1 MRRLL
6 PLLLA
11 FCLALPAAAENS
23 GLRRLTERNDL
34 FGWEAV
40 GRLDIADTG
49 FCTGTL
55 IAPDMVLTAA
65 HCAFDTRTG
74 AHYQPGEITFR
85 AGFRDGQSVAERR
98 VVQIATPAGFI
109 PNAAPSADRI
119 RADVALMRLA
129 EPIPTALADPF
140 VLHSGDLSGTEIS
153 VSSYGRGRAGA
164 ISRQRSCQ
172 LLWRQAGLMSFDCDV
187 TFGSSGAAILA
198 HERKRGRILSLVSA
212 GTVIDGRPVGFG
224 MDLPDTVEDLK
235 RQMRRDAPAPQ
246 AEIRR
251 LKVGSGLSG
260 GAGTG
265 PRFIRPGGS

>member
-1 MRRLL
+1 MRGLL
-6 PLLLA
+6 ALLLGL
-11 FCLALPAAAENS
+11 CLALPAAAQNS
-23 GLRRLTERNDL
+23 GLRRLTERDDL

-40 GRLDIADTG
+40 GRLDIAGTG

-65 HCAFDTRTG
+65 HCAFDARTR
-74 AHYQPGEITFR
+74 AHYQPGQITFR
-85 AGFRDGQSVAERR
+85 AGFRDGKSVAERN
-98 VVQIATPAGFI
+98 VVQIATPDGFI

-129 EPIPTALADPF
+129 DPIPTALADPF
-140 VLHSGDLSGTEIS
+140 ALHSGDLSGSEIS
-153 VSSYGRGRAGA
+153 VSSYGRGRAEA

-198 HERKRGRILSLVSA
+198 REGSRGRILSLVSA
-212 GTVIDGRPVGFG
+212 GTVAEGRPIGFG
-224 MDLPDTVEDLK
+224 MELSGTVETLK

-246 AEIRR
+246 AAIKR
-251 LKVGSGLSG
+251 LKVGGGLSG
-260 GAGTG
+260 SSGTG
-265 PRFIRPGGS
+265 PKFLRPGGS